1 MVAAAS
7 LGSNSLK
14 EYLKRYGIND
24 EEDKKKKK
32 KKKKKVQSKPNAT
45 GLLVVDE
52 DLVWLKIVNLEEENS
67 GDSASKSI
75 TFSWSFSCECPCSCC

>member
-1 MVAAAS
+1 MAAAAS
-7 LGSNSLK
+7 SGSNSLK

-32 KKKKKVQSKPNAT
+32 KKKVQSKPDAT

-52 DLVWLKIVNLEEENS
+52 DPVWQKTVNLEEENS
-67 GDSASKSI
+67 GDSAGKSI
-75 TFSWSFSCECPCSCC
+75 TFCNFDF

>member
-1 MVAAAS
+1 MAATTYS
-7 LGSNSLK
+7 GSNSLK

-32 KKKKKVQSKPNAT
+32 KKKVQSKPDAT

-52 DLVWLKIVNLEEENS
+52 DPVWQKTVNLKEENS
-67 GDSASKSI
+67 GDSAGK
-75 TFSWSFSCECPCSCC
+75 

>member
-1 MVAAAS
+1 MAAAAS
-7 LGSNSLK
+7 SGSNSLK

-32 KKKKKVQSKPNAT
+32 KKKKVQSKPDAT

-52 DLVWLKIVNLEEENS
+52 DPVWQKTVNPEEENS
-67 GDSASKSI
+67 GDSAGKSI
-75 TFSWSFSCECPCSCC
+75 TF